1 MKHTKRQLRL
11 LYPQAWTPEQRELQA
26 YVDATTRPYDDADL
40 LLTLRAASAH
50 PDLSPEARALARRR
64 MPSVEGRLADH
75 AQRGG
80 GTASHWLAPG
90 FALVVTTAKVGSA
103 A

>member
-26 YVDATTRPYDDADL
+26 YVDATTRPCDDADL
-40 LLTLRAASAH
+40 LLTLRAASVH
-50 PDLSPEARALARRR
+50 PDLSREARALARRR
-64 MPSVEGRLADH
+64 MSSVEGRLADH

-80 GTASHWLAPG
+80 GEASHWLAPG
-90 FALVVTTAKVGSA
+90 FALVVTAAKGRA
-103 A
+103 AA